1 MRIQNILILNH
12 QGRHPDIK
20 TTGCFFWYTHHANAE
35 HDKSSILFLS
45 NYKEHLIL
53 MNIFKLLLNLVLQ
66 TISKQYNCSFQWQ
79 KSIL

>member
-1 MRIQNILILNH
+1 MLKQL
-12 QGRHPDIK
+12 D
-20 TTGCFFWYTHHANAE
+20 FFWYTHHANAE

-79 KSIL
+79 KSILIACSFLYFLDLYSL